1 MTKDSNITTN
11 KKDIRTKS
19 ALAHRQILINEA
31 IEKGSFNSRD
41 HLKQWMKSEFGLN
54 QPVEEIST
62 EHTLTDN
69 QMRLFYKWLL
79 HFTGRGKRPVVKRAS
94 SLVTKKQLWRINEL
108 TKALQWSNK
117 RLSDFIV
124 QQCQTRKL
132 PGNLF
137 KTEAT
142 KIITGME
149 RILAELPVKS
159 N

>member
-1 MTKDSNITTN
+1 MTQNSQ
-11 KKDIRTKS
+11 KKDIRTD
-19 ALAHRQILINEA
+19 AARAHRQILINEA
-31 IEKGSFNSRD
+31 IEKGSFNNRS
-41 HLKQWMKSEFGLN
+41 HVKQWMKSEFNISL
-54 QPVEEIST
+54 PVEEIST
-62 EHTLTDN
+62 EYTLTDN
-69 QMRLFYKWLL
+69 QMRLMYKWLL

-149 RILAELPVKS
+149 RILAELPFKS